1 MIKGSG
7 NRGREILLGVLYRGD
22 KLRQTE
28 ARSLRVPKAAVPKG
42 KGEVTDMASPVD
54 ESPGWE
60 MSLTGPGVGIAD
72 PRSQSREVRSRWM
85 LRESR
90 EFWERHLVRGTSK
103 QWQRLAS
110 TSRSA

>member
-28 ARSLRVPKAAVPKG
+28 ARSLCVSKAAVPKG

-60 MSLTGPGVGIAD
+60 MSLTDPGVGIAD
-72 PRSQSREVRSRWM
+72 PRSQSRGSLQVDVEG
-85 LRESR
+85 E
-90 EFWERHLVRGTSK
+90 
-103 QWQRLAS
+103 QRILGKAS
-110 TSRSA
+110 SQGHK